1 MIEDATVSLSNGN
14 EIDADKVKFKDN
26 GWLGVR
32 GEGGWV
38 YYPPRQIGR
47 VIDRDEEAGDK

>member
-1 MIEDATVSLSNGN
+1 MIENATVVFSNGN
-14 EIDADKVKFKDN
+14 EIDAKRVKFKDN

-32 GEGGWV
+32 GEGGWL

-47 VIDRDEEAGDK
+47 VVDRDEEGDE